1 MSNPGNGT
9 VTGLRTVAIPVGDQ
23 DRALRFYTELLGLS
37 KRMDAPVE
45 QIGGRWIEV
54 AATGADT
61 SLALVPA
68 NEARPSGVET
78 GIRLGTSDAAAL
90 HQALT
95 DQGVEV
101 GELLR
106 WPGVPTMFE
115 LRDPDGNALV
125 VVE

>member
-1 MSNPGNGT
+1 MSDPGSGT

-23 DRALRFYTELLGLS
+23 DRALRFYTGVLGLS
-37 KRMDAPVE
+37 KRLDAPVE

-54 AATGADT
+54 AAAGADT

-68 NEARPSGVET
+68 TDARPSGVET
-78 GIRLGTSDAAAL
+78 GIRLGTNDATAL
-90 HQALT
+90 HQALA
-95 DQGVEV
+95 DRGAAV
-101 GELLR
+101 GALLR

-115 LRDPDGNALV
+115 LQDPDGNTLV